1 MKKLLVTGASGFLGW
16 NLCQLAKEAWD
27 VYGTYFSKTVEI
39 PDVTLVR
46 ADLRDFQEIKRLFN
60 EIGPAAVIHT
70 AAQSS
75 PNFCQTYPEE
85 SYSINVTAS
94 CNIAGLSAD
103 YAIPCVFTSTDLVF
117 DGLNAPYR
125 ETDPVSPVS
134 VYGEQKVMAE
144 QGMRSRYP
152 KVALCRMPLMF
163 GVAPPT
169 ATSFIQPFIKILR
182 EGKELNLFSDEFRTP
197 VSSVTAAKGL
207 LLALEKVEGLLH
219 LGGKERVSRYDFGR
233 LMVDV
238 LQLPQENLKAC
249 KQKDVPMAASRP
261 PDVSL
266 NSSKAFALGYEPL
279 SLREEL
285 EALRGKI

>member
-1 MKKLLVTGASGFLGW
+1 
-16 NLCQLAKEAWD
+16 
-27 VYGTYFSKTVEI
+27 
-39 PDVTLVR
+39 
-46 ADLRDFQEIKRLFN
+46 
-60 EIGPAAVIHT
+60 
-70 AAQSS
+70 
-75 PNFCQTYPEE
+75 
-85 SYSINVTAS
+85 
-94 CNIAGLSAD
+94 
-103 YAIPCVFTSTDLVF
+103 
-117 DGLNAPYR
+117 
-125 ETDPVSPVS
+125 
-134 VYGEQKVMAE
+134 
-144 QGMRSRYP
+144 
-152 KVALCRMPLMF
+152 MF

-197 VSSVTAAKGL
+197 VSGVTAAKGL

-233 LMVDV
+233 LMVDA

-285 EALRGKI
+285 EALRGKL